1 MSALI
6 DICGSFVLSFY
17 TADFHLDDKE
27 NDPTVTIVPELKGST
42 S

>member
-17 TADFHLDDKE
+17 PAEEEE